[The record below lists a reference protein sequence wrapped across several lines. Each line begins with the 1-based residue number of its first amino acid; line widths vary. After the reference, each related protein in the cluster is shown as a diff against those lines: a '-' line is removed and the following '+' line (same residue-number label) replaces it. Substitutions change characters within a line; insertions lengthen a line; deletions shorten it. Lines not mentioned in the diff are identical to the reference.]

1 MKLPLNLAK
10 ASSKVR
16 ISPTVENPLRRQD
29 EEEREEE
36 VEEEEAAR
44 REVAAAAAVEKERE
58 VDSNLTGFGRR
69 KCVLTSGDGG
79 ERGMRGQQ
87 SRKRDKRTDQRRMKE

>member
-36 VEEEEAAR
+36 VEEEEEAAR

-69 KCVLTSGDGG
+69 KCVLASGESG
-79 ERGMRGQQ
+79 EGNQGTTVE
-87 SRKRDKRTDQRRMKE
+87 KA